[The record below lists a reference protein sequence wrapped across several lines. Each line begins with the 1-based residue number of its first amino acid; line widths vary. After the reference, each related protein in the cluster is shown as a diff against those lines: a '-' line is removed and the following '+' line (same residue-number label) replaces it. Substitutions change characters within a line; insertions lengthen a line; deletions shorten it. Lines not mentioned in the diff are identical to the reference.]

1 MAFYGSKLKKH
12 SKASHWKKKREE
24 EEEQE
29 VDSLLGIAVQA
40 LVIGPMA
47 NSYGLRTKAVIIVG
61 GLGAWGP
68 SPWLVVPTFKI
79 VSTSCLPFMG
89 CGLGVYE

>member
-1 MAFYGSKLKKH
+1 MAFYGSKLKKY
-12 SKASHWKKKREE
+12 SKACHWKKKKKKKREE

-29 VDSLLGIAVQA
+29 VDSLLGIAVQV

-68 SPWLVVPTFKI
+68 GALHPGWL
-79 VSTSCLPFMG
+79 SLLSRL
-89 CGLGVYE
+89 